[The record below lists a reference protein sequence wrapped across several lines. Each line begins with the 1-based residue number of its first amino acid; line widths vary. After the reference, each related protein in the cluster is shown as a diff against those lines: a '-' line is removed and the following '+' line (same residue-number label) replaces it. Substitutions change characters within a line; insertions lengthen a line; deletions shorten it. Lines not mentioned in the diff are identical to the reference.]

1 PLRTVNGR
9 VSRGFRGILGSAGE
23 VFRRGIGLHSLFS
36 GLRTPVRLRLLR
48 HTHSNDQS
56 HTHRHRYQEHRGTGD
71 TEYRPRRLRL
81 QKTANSTLN
90 GTLDGPDLTPG
101 HCAVDS
107 SGRRLLEYS
116 TGVPLSGLDTL
127 LDALRDELFGELALG
142 LLDVLVLPNRVCR
155 LLGHTADST
164 ADGQW
169 GNVLTGLP
177 DDPSLGLPESR
188 VGIATDAGNTVE
200 RLDAILLRLRLF
212 FLALSSGLSRI
223 FFGRC
228 QCGSAV
234 GGEILGGV
242 VENGVLH
249 VDLLGRHLVER

>member
-1 PLRTVNGR
+1 
-9 VSRGFRGILGSAGE
+9 
-23 VFRRGIGLHSLFS
+23 
-36 GLRTPVRLRLLR
+36 
-48 HTHSNDQS
+48 
-56 HTHRHRYQEHRGTGD
+56 
-71 TEYRPRRLRL
+71 
-81 QKTANSTLN
+81 
-90 GTLDGPDLTPG
+90 PDLTPG

-234 GGEILGGV
+234 GGEILGDRKSTRLNSSHV
-242 VENGVLH
+242 SISYAVLCMK
-249 VDLLGRHLVER
+249 